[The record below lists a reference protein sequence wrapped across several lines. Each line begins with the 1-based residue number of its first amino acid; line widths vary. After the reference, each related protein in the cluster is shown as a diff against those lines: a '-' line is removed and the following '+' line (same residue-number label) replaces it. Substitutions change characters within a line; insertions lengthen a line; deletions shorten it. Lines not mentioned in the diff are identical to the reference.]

1 MVYVLRDDGYRQ
13 GAKSGSVALSSL
25 AHASRLRSIGAST
38 IEPKDYSEQTALT
51 QHKQRCKTALN
62 K

>member
-1 MVYVLRDDGYRQ
+1 MIYVLCDDGYRQ
-13 GAKSGSVALSSL
+13 GAKSGLVASSSL

-38 IEPKDYSEQTALT
+38 IEPKDSSEQNALT
-51 QHKQRCKTALN
+51 YHNQCCKTALN